1 MDMEKKNRLKPLV
14 ASMLAWPLVLAV
26 LLAILTIYEY
36 REGFSAGTAALVVL
50 VIYILVAVVVYLI
63 RRKRLVLELVRFGV
77 NYSNVQRKL
86 DQELEIPYAIMDT
99 TGCILWSNKKLQ
111 ELVGNKI
118 GPRQSVTSYFPG
130 ISTEEFPAN
139 GETSSIFFE
148 YAEKHFRVLLKTIT
162 VEGIREDSRWGSD
175 KLRPSGESGDTLVIA
190 YFYDETEINLL
201 KNELK
206 DRELVV
212 GLLYIDNYN
221 EALES
226 IDEVRRSLFAAL
238 VDRKINKYFQNYDA
252 VIKKFEQDKYILVCQ
267 KQSLDRLE
275 SAKFDILEDVRGV
288 NIGNEMNFTVSI
300 GIGAEGGFFTKTY
313 ESARAAIDLALGRGG
328 DQVVI
333 RDRDSVKYYGARTS
347 SVEKNSKV
355 KSRVKAHALR
365 ELLETKDKVLVMGHS
380 MGDID
385 SFGSAVGI
393 YKIASSMDK
402 EVHIV
407 LGEVTS
413 SIRPV
418 VNKFEDANEYS
429 NLIVSP
435 ADAVGMLDPMTM
447 VVVVDVNRPSYTECP
462 ELLEKAKTIVVL
474 DHHRQSN
481 EAIENASLSYVEPS
495 ASSACEVIS
504 EIIQYFGE
512 NIRFKPAEAD
522 AMLAGIMVDSNNFQ
536 NKTGTRTFES
546 AAFLRKNGAD
556 MTRIRKLFREEM
568 NEYTARAKVVSSAQL
583 FMDSFAFAVCDANN
597 VESPTILG
605 AQVANE
611 LMDINNIKASFV
623 FTDYNGTIYV
633 SARSIDEINVQV
645 VMEKL
650 GGGGHMSA
658 AGTQFTDCTVDEA
671 MSKVKEVLR
680 AMQEG
685 GEV

>member
-1 MDMEKKNRLKPLV
+1 MDNKRRLVPFIRSILRWSLILV
-14 ASMLAWPLVLAV
+14 V
-26 LLAILTIYEY
+26 LLAIFTAIEY
-36 REGFSAGTAALVVL
+36 SIDRRAGITATVFLGLYIIIVLIMYLV
-50 VIYILVAVVVYLI
+50 
-63 RRKRLVLELVRFGV
+63 KHKTLVLELVRFGV

-86 DQELEIPYAIMDT
+86 DQELEIPYAILDK
-99 TGCILWSNKKLQ
+99 TGSILWSNKKLL
-111 ELVGNKI
+111 EMVGNKI
-118 GPRQSVTSYFPG
+118 RPRQAVTTLFPELT
-130 ISTEEFPAN
+130 TEEFPEGDEQAN
-139 GETSSIFFE
+139 VFLECNSMH
-148 YAEKHFRVLLKTIT
+148 YRVLMKNLTI
-162 VEGIREDSRWGSD
+162 EGIRDDSRWGSD
-175 KLRPSGESGDTLVIA
+175 KLRPSEESGETLVIA
-190 YFYDETEINLL
+190 YFYDETEINTL
-201 KNELK
+201 KQALK
-206 DRELVV
+206 DNEIVV

-267 KQSLDRLE
+267 NSSLNALE
-275 SAKFDILEDVRGV
+275 NSKFDILEDVRGV

-300 GIGAEGGFFTKTY
+300 GIGAEAGTFSKTY

-333 RDRDSVKYYGARTS
+333 RDKDSVKYYGARTS

-365 ELLETKDKVLVMGHS
+365 ELLETKDKILVMGHS
-380 MGDID
+380 MPDID
-385 SFGSAVGI
+385 AFGSAVGI

-407 LGEVTS
+407 LSDVTG
-413 SIRPV
+413 SIRPI
-418 VNKFEDANEYS
+418 VNKFEETTDYNG
-429 NLIVSP
+429 LIVSREE
-435 ADAVGMLDPMTM
+435 AVDMIDSSTM

-462 ELLEKAKTIVVL
+462 ELLERAKTIVVL
-474 DHHRQSN
+474 DHHRQSD
-481 EAIENASLSYVEPS
+481 EAIENAALSYIEPS

-512 NIRFKPAEAD
+512 NIRFKPVEAD

-546 AAFLRKNGAD
+546 AAYLRKNGAD
-556 MTRIRKLFREEM
+556 MTRLRKMFREEM
-568 NEYTARAKVVSSAQL
+568 NEYVARAKVVSSAQL
-583 FMDSFAFAVCDANN
+583 FMDQFAFAVCDADN
-597 VESPTILG
+597 VDSPTVLG

-633 SARSIDEINVQV
+633 SARSIDEVNVQV
-645 VMEKL
+645 IMEKL
-650 GGGGHMSA
+650 GGGGHMSV
-658 AGTQFTDCTVDEA
+658 AGAQFTDCTVEEA
-671 MSKVKEVLR
+671 MGKVKDILTQ
-680 AMQEG
+680 MKEG

>member
-1 MDMEKKNRLKPLV
+1 MDNKRRLVPFIR
-14 ASMLAWPLVLAV
+14 S
-26 LLAILTIYEY
+26 ILRWSLI
-36 REGFSAGTAALVVL
+36 LVVL
-50 VIYILVAVVVYLI
+50 LVIFTAIEYSIDRRAGITATVFLGLYIIIVMIMYLV
-63 RRKRLVLELVRFGV
+63 KHKTLVLELVRFGV

-86 DQELEIPYAIMDT
+86 DQELEIPYAILDK
-99 TGCILWSNKKLQ
+99 TGSILWSNKKLL
-111 ELVGNKI
+111 EMVGNKI
-118 GPRQSVTSYFPG
+118 RPRQAVTTLFPELT
-130 ISTEEFPAN
+130 TEEFPEGDEQAN
-139 GETSSIFFE
+139 VFLECNSMH
-148 YAEKHFRVLLKTIT
+148 YRVLMKNLTI
-162 VEGIREDSRWGSD
+162 EGIRDDSRWGSD
-175 KLRPSGESGDTLVIA
+175 KLRPSEESGETLVIA
-190 YFYDETEINLL
+190 YFYDETEINTL
-201 KNELK
+201 KQELK
-206 DRELVV
+206 DNEIVV

-267 KQSLDRLE
+267 NSSLNALE
-275 SAKFDILEDVRGV
+275 NSKFDILEDVRGV

-300 GIGAEGGFFTKTY
+300 GIGAEAGTFSKTY

-333 RDRDSVKYYGARTS
+333 RDKDSVKYYGARTS

-365 ELLETKDKVLVMGHS
+365 ELLETKDKILVMGHS
-380 MGDID
+380 MPDID
-385 SFGSAVGI
+385 AFGSAVGI

-407 LGEVTS
+407 LSDVTG
-413 SIRPV
+413 SIRPI
-418 VNKFEDANEYS
+418 VNKFEETTDYNG
-429 NLIVSP
+429 LIVSREE
-435 ADAVGMLDPMTM
+435 AVDMIDSSTM

-462 ELLEKAKTIVVL
+462 ELLERAKTIVVL
-474 DHHRQSN
+474 DHHRQSD
-481 EAIENASLSYVEPS
+481 EAIENAALSYIEPS

-512 NIRFKPAEAD
+512 NIRFKPVEAD

-546 AAFLRKNGAD
+546 AAYLRKNGAD
-556 MTRIRKLFREEM
+556 MTRLRKMFREEM
-568 NEYTARAKVVSSAQL
+568 NEYVARAKVVSSAQL
-583 FMDSFAFAVCDANN
+583 FMDQFAFAVCDADN
-597 VESPTILG
+597 VDSPTVLG

-633 SARSIDEINVQV
+633 SARSIDEVNVQV
-645 VMEKL
+645 IMEKL
-650 GGGGHMSA
+650 GGGGHMSV
-658 AGTQFTDCTVDEA
+658 AGAQFTDCTVEEA
-671 MSKVKEVLR
+671 MGKVKDILTQ
-680 AMQEG
+680 MKEG

>member
-1 MDMEKKNRLKPLV
+1 MDNKHRLMPFVRGMIK
-14 ASMLAWPLVLAV
+14 WPLFMGVIFLA
-26 LLAILTIYEY
+26 LTIYEY
-36 REGFSAGTAALVVL
+36 SISKKAGNTALIFLAVYCAAIVT
-50 VIYILVAVVVYLI
+50 VYII
-63 RRKRLVLELVRFGV
+63 QRKRLVLELVRFGV

-86 DQELEIPYAIMDT
+86 DQELEIAYAILDK
-99 TGCILWSNKKLQ
+99 TGCILWSNKKLTDI
-111 ELVGNKI
+111 VGNKI
-118 GPRQSVTSYFPG
+118 RPRQDVKTFFPELTSDVFPEG
-130 ISTEEFPAN
+130 EDPVNLFLEYN
-139 GETSSIFFE
+139 GMH
-148 YAEKHFRVLLKTIT
+148 YRLLVKTLT

-175 KLRPSGESGDTLVIA
+175 KLRPSDESGDTLVIV

-201 KNELK
+201 KKELK
-206 DRELVV
+206 DSEMVV

-238 VDRKINKYFQNYDA
+238 VDRKISKYFQNYDA
-252 VIKKFEQDKYILVCQ
+252 LIKKFEQDKYLLVCRNE
-267 KQSLDRLE
+267 SLDNLE
-275 SAKFDILEDVRGV
+275 ASKFDILEDVRGV
-288 NIGNEMNFTVSI
+288 NIGNEMNFTISI
-300 GIGAEGGFFTKTY
+300 GIGAEAGSFAKTY

-333 RDRDSVKYYGARTS
+333 RDKDAVKYYGARSS

-365 ELLETKDKVLVMGHS
+365 ELLETKDRVLVMGHS

-393 YKIASSMDK
+393 YKLAASMDK
-402 EVHIV
+402 DVHIV

-413 SIRPV
+413 SIRPIV
-418 VNKFEDANEYS
+418 SKFEESSDYNG
-429 NLIVSP
+429 LIVSREE
-435 ADAVGMLDPMTM
+435 AVSLVDNMTM

-474 DHHRQSN
+474 DHHRQSD
-481 EAIENASLSYVEPS
+481 EAIENASLSYIEPS

-504 EIIQYFGE
+504 EIIQYFGTE
-512 NIRFKPAEAD
+512 IKFRSVEAD

-556 MTRIRKLFREEM
+556 MTRIRKMFREEM
-568 NEYTARAKVVSSAQL
+568 NNYVARAKVVSSAQL
-583 FMDSFAFAVCDANN
+583 FLDHFAIAVCDAET
-597 VESPTILG
+597 VDSPTVLG

-633 SARSIDEINVQV
+633 SARSIDEVNVQV
-645 VMEKL
+645 IMEKL
-650 GGGGHMSA
+650 GGGGHMSV
-658 AGTQFTDCTVDEA
+658 AGAQFTDCTVDEA
-671 MSKVKEVLR
+671 INRVKEILTK
-680 AMQEG
+680 MQEG

>member
-1 MDMEKKNRLKPLV
+1 MDNKRRLVPFIKSILRWSLILV
-14 ASMLAWPLVLAV
+14 ILLAV
-26 LLAILTIYEY
+26 FTVIEY
-36 REGFSAGTAALVVL
+36 SIDRRAGITATVFLGLYIIIVLIMYLV
-50 VIYILVAVVVYLI
+50 
-63 RRKRLVLELVRFGV
+63 KHKTLVLELVRFGV

-86 DQELEIPYAIMDT
+86 DQELEIPYAILDK
-99 TGCILWSNKKLQ
+99 TGSILWSNKKLL
-111 ELVGNKI
+111 EMVGNKI
-118 GPRQSVTSYFPG
+118 RPRQAVTTLFPEL
-130 ISTEEFPAN
+130 TPEEFPE
-139 GETSSIFFE
+139 GEEQTNVFLECNSMH
-148 YAEKHFRVLLKTIT
+148 YRVLMKNLTI
-162 VEGIREDSRWGSD
+162 EGIRDDSRWGSD
-175 KLRPSGESGDTLVIA
+175 KLRPSEESGETLVIA
-190 YFYDETEINLL
+190 YFYDETEINTL
-201 KNELK
+201 KQELK
-206 DRELVV
+206 DNEIVV

-267 KQSLDRLE
+267 NSSLDALE
-275 SAKFDILEDVRGV
+275 NSKFDILEDVRGV

-300 GIGAEGGFFTKTY
+300 GIGAEAGTFSKTY

-333 RDRDSVKYYGARTS
+333 RDKDSVKYYGARTS

-365 ELLETKDKVLVMGHS
+365 ELLETKDQILVMGHS
-380 MGDID
+380 MPDID
-385 SFGSAVGI
+385 AFGSAVGI

-407 LGEVTS
+407 LSDVTG
-413 SIRPV
+413 SIRPI
-418 VNKFEDANEYS
+418 VNKFEETADYNG
-429 NLIVSP
+429 LIVSREE
-435 ADAVGMLDPMTM
+435 AVDMIDSSTM

-474 DHHRQSN
+474 DHHRQSD
-481 EAIENASLSYVEPS
+481 EAIENAALSYIEPS

-512 NIRFKPAEAD
+512 NIRFKPVEAD

-546 AAFLRKNGAD
+546 AAYLRKNGAD
-556 MTRIRKLFREEM
+556 MTRLRKMFREEM
-568 NEYTARAKVVSSAQL
+568 NEYIARAKVVSSAQL
-583 FMDSFAFAVCDANN
+583 FMDRFAFAVCDADN
-597 VESPTILG
+597 VDSPTVLG

-633 SARSIDEINVQV
+633 SARSIDEVNVQV
-645 VMEKL
+645 IMEKL
-650 GGGGHMSA
+650 GGGGHMSV
-658 AGTQFTDCTVDEA
+658 AGAQFTDCTVEEA
-671 MSKVKEVLR
+671 MGKVKDILTQ
-680 AMQEG
+680 MKEG

>member
-1 MDMEKKNRLKPLV
+1 MDNKRRLVPFIKSILRW
-14 ASMLAWPLVLAV
+14 ALI
-26 LLAILTIYEY
+26 LAILLAVFTVIEYTID
-36 REGFSAGTAALVVL
+36 RRAGICATVFLGLYMLVVL
-50 VIYILVAVVVYLI
+50 IMFLI
-63 RRKRLVLELVRFGV
+63 KRKTLVLELVRFGV

-86 DQELEIPYAIMDT
+86 DQELEIPYAILDK
-99 TGCILWSNKKLQ
+99 TGCILWSNRKL
-111 ELVGNKI
+111 LDMVGNKI
-118 GPRQSVTSYFPG
+118 RPRQDVTTLFPEL
-130 ISTEEFPAN
+130 TPEVFPRDEEQAN
-139 GETSSIFFE
+139 VFLECNSMH
-148 YAEKHFRVLLKTIT
+148 YRVLMKNLTI
-162 VEGIREDSRWGSD
+162 EGIRDDSRWGSD
-175 KLRPSGESGDTLVIA
+175 KLRPSEASGETLVIA
-190 YFYDETEINLL
+190 YFYDETEINTL
-201 KNELK
+201 KQALK
-206 DRELVV
+206 DNEIVV

-267 KQSLDRLE
+267 NSSLDALE
-275 SAKFDILEDVRGV
+275 SSKFDILEDVRGV

-300 GIGAEGGFFTKTY
+300 GIGAEAGTFSKTY

-333 RDRDSVKYYGARTS
+333 RDKDSVKYYGARTS

-365 ELLETKDKVLVMGHS
+365 ELLETKDKILVMGHS
-380 MGDID
+380 MPDID
-385 SFGSAVGI
+385 AFGSAVGI

-407 LGEVTS
+407 LSDVTG
-413 SIRPV
+413 SIRPI
-418 VNKFEDANEYS
+418 VNKFEETTDYNG
-429 NLIVSP
+429 LIVSREE
-435 ADAVGMLDPMTM
+435 AVEMLDSGTM

-462 ELLEKAKTIVVL
+462 ELLEKAKTVVVL
-474 DHHRQSN
+474 DHHRQSD
-481 EAIENASLSYVEPS
+481 EAIENAALSYVEPS

-512 NIRFKPAEAD
+512 NIRFKPVEAD

-546 AAFLRKNGAD
+546 AAYLRKNGAD
-556 MTRIRKLFREEM
+556 MTRIRKMFREEM
-568 NEYTARAKVVSSAQL
+568 NEYVARAKVVSSAQL
-583 FMDSFAFAVCDANN
+583 FMDQFAFAVCDADN
-597 VESPTILG
+597 VDSPTVLG

-633 SARSIDEINVQV
+633 SARSIDEVNVQV
-645 VMEKL
+645 IMEKL
-650 GGGGHMSA
+650 GGGGHMSV
-658 AGTQFTDCTVDEA
+658 AGAQFIDCTVEEA
-671 MSKVKEVLR
+671 MGKVKDILTE
-680 AMQEG
+680 MKEG

>member
-1 MDMEKKNRLKPLV
+1 MDNKRRLVPFIKSILRW
-14 ASMLAWPLVLAV
+14 ALI
-26 LLAILTIYEY
+26 LAILLAVFTVIEYTID
-36 REGFSAGTAALVVL
+36 RRAGICATVFLGLYMLVVL
-50 VIYILVAVVVYLI
+50 IMFLI
-63 RRKRLVLELVRFGV
+63 KRKTLVLELVRFGV

-86 DQELEIPYAIMDT
+86 DQELEIPYAILDK
-99 TGCILWSNKKLQ
+99 TGCILWSNRKL
-111 ELVGNKI
+111 LDMVGNKI
-118 GPRQSVTSYFPG
+118 RPRQDVTTLFPEL
-130 ISTEEFPAN
+130 TPEVFPRDEEQAN
-139 GETSSIFFE
+139 VFLECNSMH
-148 YAEKHFRVLLKTIT
+148 YRVLMKNLTI
-162 VEGIREDSRWGSD
+162 EGIRDDSRWGSD
-175 KLRPSGESGDTLVIA
+175 KLRPSEASGETLVIA
-190 YFYDETEINLL
+190 YFYDETEINTL
-201 KNELK
+201 KQALK
-206 DRELVV
+206 DNEIVV

-267 KQSLDRLE
+267 NSSLNALE
-275 SAKFDILEDVRGV
+275 NSKFDILEDVRGV

-300 GIGAEGGFFTKTY
+300 GIGAEAGTFSKTY

-333 RDRDSVKYYGARTS
+333 RDKDSVKYYGARTS

-365 ELLETKDKVLVMGHS
+365 ELLETKDKILVMGHS
-380 MGDID
+380 MPDID
-385 SFGSAVGI
+385 AFGSAVGI

-407 LGEVTS
+407 LSDVTG
-413 SIRPV
+413 SIRPI
-418 VNKFEDANEYS
+418 VNKFEETTDYNG
-429 NLIVSP
+429 LIVSREE
-435 ADAVGMLDPMTM
+435 AVEMLDSGTM

-462 ELLEKAKTIVVL
+462 ELLEKAKTVVVL
-474 DHHRQSN
+474 DHHRQSD
-481 EAIENASLSYVEPS
+481 EAIENAALSYVEPS

-512 NIRFKPAEAD
+512 NIRFKPVEAD

-546 AAFLRKNGAD
+546 AAYLRKNGAD
-556 MTRIRKLFREEM
+556 MTRIRKMFREEM
-568 NEYTARAKVVSSAQL
+568 NEYVARAKVVSSAQL
-583 FMDSFAFAVCDANN
+583 FMDQFAFAVCDADN
-597 VESPTILG
+597 VDSPTVLG

-633 SARSIDEINVQV
+633 SARSIDEVNVQV
-645 VMEKL
+645 IMEKL
-650 GGGGHMSA
+650 GGGGHMSV
-658 AGTQFTDCTVDEA
+658 AGAQFIDCTVEEA
-671 MSKVKEVLR
+671 MGKVKDILTE
-680 AMQEG
+680 MKEG

>member
-1 MDMEKKNRLKPLV
+1 MDNKRRLVPFIKSILRW
-14 ASMLAWPLVLAV
+14 ALI
-26 LLAILTIYEY
+26 LAILLAVFTVIEYTID
-36 REGFSAGTAALVVL
+36 RRAGICATVFLGLYMIVVL
-50 VIYILVAVVVYLI
+50 IMFLI
-63 RRKRLVLELVRFGV
+63 KRKTLVLELVRFGV

-86 DQELEIPYAIMDT
+86 DQELEIPYAILDK
-99 TGCILWSNKKLQ
+99 TGCILWSNKKL
-111 ELVGNKI
+111 LDMVGNKI
-118 GPRQSVTSYFPG
+118 RPRQDVTTLFPELNPEVFPQD
-130 ISTEEFPAN
+130 EEQAN
-139 GETSSIFFE
+139 VFLECNSMH
-148 YAEKHFRVLLKTIT
+148 YRVLMKNLTI
-162 VEGIREDSRWGSD
+162 EGIRDDSRWGSD
-175 KLRPSGESGDTLVIA
+175 KLRPSEASGETLVIA
-190 YFYDETEINLL
+190 YFYDETEINTL
-201 KNELK
+201 KQALK
-206 DRELVV
+206 DNEIVV

-252 VIKKFEQDKYILVCQ
+252 VIKKFEQDKYILVCRNS
-267 KQSLDRLE
+267 SLDALE
-275 SAKFDILEDVRGV
+275 NSKFDILEDVRGV

-300 GIGAEGGFFTKTY
+300 GIGAEAGTFSKTY

-333 RDRDSVKYYGARTS
+333 RDKDSVKYYGARTS

-365 ELLETKDKVLVMGHS
+365 ELLETKDKILVMGHS
-380 MGDID
+380 MPDID
-385 SFGSAVGI
+385 AFGSAVGI

-407 LGEVTS
+407 LSDVTG
-413 SIRPV
+413 SIRPI
-418 VNKFEDANEYS
+418 VNKFEETTDYNG
-429 NLIVSP
+429 LIVSREE
-435 ADAVGMLDPMTM
+435 AVEMLDSGTM

-462 ELLEKAKTIVVL
+462 ELLEKAKTVVVL
-474 DHHRQSN
+474 DHHRQSD
-481 EAIENASLSYVEPS
+481 EAIENAALSYIEPS

-512 NIRFKPAEAD
+512 NIRFKPVEAD

-546 AAFLRKNGAD
+546 AAYLRKNGAD
-556 MTRIRKLFREEM
+556 MTRIRKMFREEM
-568 NEYTARAKVVSSAQL
+568 NEYVARAKVVSSAQL
-583 FMDSFAFAVCDANN
+583 FMDRFAFAVCDADN
-597 VESPTILG
+597 VDSPTVLG

-633 SARSIDEINVQV
+633 SARSIDEVNVQV
-645 VMEKL
+645 IMEKL
-650 GGGGHMSA
+650 GGGGHMSV
-658 AGTQFTDCTVDEA
+658 AGAQFTDCTVEEA
-671 MSKVKEVLR
+671 MGKVKEILKE
-680 AMQEG
+680 MKEG

>member
-1 MDMEKKNRLKPLV
+1 
-14 ASMLAWPLVLAV
+14 
-26 LLAILTIYEY
+26 
-36 REGFSAGTAALVVL
+36 
-50 VIYILVAVVVYLI
+50 
-63 RRKRLVLELVRFGV
+63 
-77 NYSNVQRKL
+77 
-86 DQELEIPYAIMDT
+86 
-99 TGCILWSNKKLQ
+99 
-111 ELVGNKI
+111 
-118 GPRQSVTSYFPG
+118 
-130 ISTEEFPAN
+130 
-139 GETSSIFFE
+139 
-148 YAEKHFRVLLKTIT
+148 
-162 VEGIREDSRWGSD
+162 
-175 KLRPSGESGDTLVIA
+175 
-190 YFYDETEINLL
+190 
-201 KNELK
+201 
-206 DRELVV
+206 
-212 GLLYIDNYN
+212 
-221 EALES
+221 
-226 IDEVRRSLFAAL
+226 
-238 VDRKINKYFQNYDA
+238 
-252 VIKKFEQDKYILVCQ
+252 
-267 KQSLDRLE
+267 
-275 SAKFDILEDVRGV
+275 
-288 NIGNEMNFTVSI
+288 
-300 GIGAEGGFFTKTY
+300 
-313 ESARAAIDLALGRGG
+313 
-328 DQVVI
+328 
-333 RDRDSVKYYGARTS
+333 
-347 SVEKNSKV
+347 
-355 KSRVKAHALR
+355 
-365 ELLETKDKVLVMGHS
+365 MGHS

>member
-1 MDMEKKNRLKPLV
+1 MDNKRRLVPFIKSILRW
-14 ASMLAWPLVLAV
+14 ALI
-26 LLAILTIYEY
+26 LAILLAVFTVIEYTID
-36 REGFSAGTAALVVL
+36 RRAGICATVFLGLYMLVVL
-50 VIYILVAVVVYLI
+50 IMFLI
-63 RRKRLVLELVRFGV
+63 KRKTLVLELVRFGV

-86 DQELEIPYAIMDT
+86 DQELEIPYAILDK
-99 TGCILWSNKKLQ
+99 TGCILWSDKKL
-111 ELVGNKI
+111 LDMVGNKI
-118 GPRQSVTSYFPG
+118 RPRQDVTTLFPELTPEVFPG
-130 ISTEEFPAN
+130 DEEQAN
-139 GETSSIFFE
+139 VFLECNSMH
-148 YAEKHFRVLLKTIT
+148 YRVLMKNLTI
-162 VEGIREDSRWGSD
+162 EGIRDDSRWGSD
-175 KLRPSGESGDTLVIA
+175 KLRPSEASGETLVIA
-190 YFYDETEINLL
+190 YFYDETEINTL
-201 KNELK
+201 KQALK
-206 DRELVV
+206 DNEIVV

-267 KQSLDRLE
+267 NSSLDALE
-275 SAKFDILEDVRGV
+275 SSKFDILEDVRGV

-300 GIGAEGGFFTKTY
+300 GIGAEAGTFSKTY

-333 RDRDSVKYYGARTS
+333 RDKDSVKYYGARTS

-365 ELLETKDKVLVMGHS
+365 ELLETKDKILVMGHS
-380 MGDID
+380 MPDID
-385 SFGSAVGI
+385 AFGSAVGI

-407 LGEVTS
+407 LSDVTG
-413 SIRPV
+413 SIRPI
-418 VNKFEDANEYS
+418 VNKFEETTDYNG
-429 NLIVSP
+429 LIVSREE
-435 ADAVGMLDPMTM
+435 AVEMLDSGTM

-462 ELLEKAKTIVVL
+462 ELLEKAKTVVVL
-474 DHHRQSN
+474 DHHRQSD
-481 EAIENASLSYVEPS
+481 EAIENAALSYIEPS

-512 NIRFKPAEAD
+512 NIRFKPVEAD

-546 AAFLRKNGAD
+546 AAYLRKNGAD
-556 MTRIRKLFREEM
+556 MTRIRKMFREEM
-568 NEYTARAKVVSSAQL
+568 NEYVARAKVVSSAQL
-583 FMDSFAFAVCDANN
+583 FMDQFAFAVCDADN
-597 VESPTILG
+597 VDSPTVLG

-633 SARSIDEINVQV
+633 SARSIDEVNVQV
-645 VMEKL
+645 IMEKL
-650 GGGGHMSA
+650 GGGGHMSV
-658 AGTQFTDCTVDEA
+658 AGAQFTDCTVEEA
-671 MSKVKEVLR
+671 MGKVKDILTE
-680 AMQEG
+680 MKEG

>member
-1 MDMEKKNRLKPLV
+1 MDNKRRLVPFIKSILRW
-14 ASMLAWPLVLAV
+14 ALI
-26 LLAILTIYEY
+26 LAILLAVFTVIEYTID
-36 REGFSAGTAALVVL
+36 RRAGICATVFLGLYMLVVL
-50 VIYILVAVVVYLI
+50 IMFLI
-63 RRKRLVLELVRFGV
+63 KRKTLVLELVRFGV

-86 DQELEIPYAIMDT
+86 DQELEIPYAILDK
-99 TGCILWSNKKLQ
+99 TGCILWSNKKL
-111 ELVGNKI
+111 LDMVGNKI
-118 GPRQSVTSYFPG
+118 RPRQDVTTLFPEL
-130 ISTEEFPAN
+130 TPEVFPRDEEQAN
-139 GETSSIFFE
+139 VFLECNSMH
-148 YAEKHFRVLLKTIT
+148 YRVLMKNLTI
-162 VEGIREDSRWGSD
+162 EGIRDDSRWGSD
-175 KLRPSGESGDTLVIA
+175 KLRPSEASGETLVIA
-190 YFYDETEINLL
+190 YFYDETEINTL
-201 KNELK
+201 KQALK
-206 DRELVV
+206 DNEIVV

-267 KQSLDRLE
+267 NSSLDALE
-275 SAKFDILEDVRGV
+275 SSKFDILEDVRGV

-300 GIGAEGGFFTKTY
+300 GIGAEAGTFSKTY

-333 RDRDSVKYYGARTS
+333 RDKDSVKYYGARTS

-365 ELLETKDKVLVMGHS
+365 ELLETKDKILVMGHS
-380 MGDID
+380 MPDID
-385 SFGSAVGI
+385 AFGSAVGI

-407 LGEVTS
+407 LSDVTG
-413 SIRPV
+413 SIRPI
-418 VNKFEDANEYS
+418 VNKFEETTDYNG
-429 NLIVSP
+429 LIVSREE
-435 ADAVGMLDPMTM
+435 AVEMLDSGTM

-462 ELLEKAKTIVVL
+462 ELLEKAKTVVVL
-474 DHHRQSN
+474 DHHRQSD
-481 EAIENASLSYVEPS
+481 EAIENAALSYIEPS

-512 NIRFKPAEAD
+512 NIRFKPVEAD

-546 AAFLRKNGAD
+546 AAYLRKNGAD
-556 MTRIRKLFREEM
+556 MTRIRKMFREEM
-568 NEYTARAKVVSSAQL
+568 NEYVARAKVVSSAQL
-583 FMDSFAFAVCDANN
+583 FMDQFAFAVCDADN
-597 VESPTILG
+597 VDSPTVLG

-633 SARSIDEINVQV
+633 SARSIDEVNVQV
-645 VMEKL
+645 IMEKL
-650 GGGGHMSA
+650 GGGGHMSV
-658 AGTQFTDCTVDEA
+658 AGAQFTDCTVEEA
-671 MSKVKEVLR
+671 MGKVKDILTE
-680 AMQEG
+680 MKEG

>member
-1 MDMEKKNRLKPLV
+1 MDNKRRLVPFIKSILRW
-14 ASMLAWPLVLAV
+14 ALI
-26 LLAILTIYEY
+26 LAILLAVFTVIEYTID
-36 REGFSAGTAALVVL
+36 RRAGICATVFLGLYMLVVL
-50 VIYILVAVVVYLI
+50 IMFLI
-63 RRKRLVLELVRFGV
+63 KRKTLVLELVRFGV

-86 DQELEIPYAIMDT
+86 DQELEIPYAILDK
-99 TGCILWSNKKLQ
+99 TGCILWSNKKL
-111 ELVGNKI
+111 LDMVGNKI
-118 GPRQSVTSYFPG
+118 RPRQDVTTLFPEL
-130 ISTEEFPAN
+130 TPEVFPRDEEQAN
-139 GETSSIFFE
+139 VFLECNSMH
-148 YAEKHFRVLLKTIT
+148 YRVLMKNLTI
-162 VEGIREDSRWGSD
+162 EGIRDDSRWGSD
-175 KLRPSGESGDTLVIA
+175 KLRPSEASGETLVIA
-190 YFYDETEINLL
+190 YFYDETEINTL
-201 KNELK
+201 KQALK
-206 DRELVV
+206 DNEIVV

-267 KQSLDRLE
+267 NSSLDALE
-275 SAKFDILEDVRGV
+275 SSKFDILEDVRGV

-300 GIGAEGGFFTKTY
+300 GIGAEAGTFSKTY

-333 RDRDSVKYYGARTS
+333 RDKDSVKYYGARTS

-365 ELLETKDKVLVMGHS
+365 ELLETKDKILVMGHS
-380 MGDID
+380 MPDID
-385 SFGSAVGI
+385 AFGSAVGI

-407 LGEVTS
+407 LSDVTG
-413 SIRPV
+413 SIRPI
-418 VNKFEDANEYS
+418 VNKFEETTDYNG
-429 NLIVSP
+429 LIVSREE
-435 ADAVGMLDPMTM
+435 AVEMLDSGTM

-462 ELLEKAKTIVVL
+462 ELLEKAKTVVVL
-474 DHHRQSN
+474 DHHRQSD
-481 EAIENASLSYVEPS
+481 EAIENAALSYIEPS

-512 NIRFKPAEAD
+512 NIRFKPVEAD

-546 AAFLRKNGAD
+546 AAYLRKNGAD
-556 MTRIRKLFREEM
+556 MTRIRKMFREEM
-568 NEYTARAKVVSSAQL
+568 NEYVARAKVVSSAQL
-583 FMDSFAFAVCDANN
+583 FMDQFAFAVCDADN
-597 VESPTILG
+597 VDSPTVLG

-633 SARSIDEINVQV
+633 SARSIDEVNVQV
-645 VMEKL
+645 IMEKL
-650 GGGGHMSA
+650 GGGGHMSV
-658 AGTQFTDCTVDEA
+658 AGAQFTDCTVEEA
-671 MSKVKEVLR
+671 MEKVKDILTE
-680 AMQEG
+680 MKEG

>member
-1 MDMEKKNRLKPLV
+1 MDNKRRLVPFIKSILRW
-14 ASMLAWPLVLAV
+14 ALI
-26 LLAILTIYEY
+26 LAILLAVFTVIEYTID
-36 REGFSAGTAALVVL
+36 RRAGICATVFLGLYMLVVL
-50 VIYILVAVVVYLI
+50 IMFLI
-63 RRKRLVLELVRFGV
+63 KRKTLVLELVRFGV

-86 DQELEIPYAIMDT
+86 DQELEIPYAILDK
-99 TGCILWSNKKLQ
+99 TGCILWSNKKL
-111 ELVGNKI
+111 LDMVGNKI
-118 GPRQSVTSYFPG
+118 RPRQDVTTLFPEL
-130 ISTEEFPAN
+130 TPEVFPRDEEQAN
-139 GETSSIFFE
+139 VFLECNSMH
-148 YAEKHFRVLLKTIT
+148 YRVLMKNLTI
-162 VEGIREDSRWGSD
+162 EGIRDDSRWGSD
-175 KLRPSGESGDTLVIA
+175 KLRPSEASGETLVIA
-190 YFYDETEINLL
+190 YFYDETEINTL
-201 KNELK
+201 KQALK
-206 DRELVV
+206 DNEIVV

-267 KQSLDRLE
+267 NSSLDALE
-275 SAKFDILEDVRGV
+275 SSKFDILEDVRGV

-300 GIGAEGGFFTKTY
+300 GIGAEAGTFSKTY

-333 RDRDSVKYYGARTS
+333 RDKDSVKYYGARTS

-365 ELLETKDKVLVMGHS
+365 ELLETKDKILVMGHS
-380 MGDID
+380 MPDID
-385 SFGSAVGI
+385 AFGSAVGI

-407 LGEVTS
+407 LSDVTG
-413 SIRPV
+413 SIRPI
-418 VNKFEDANEYS
+418 VNKFEETTDYNG
-429 NLIVSP
+429 LIVSREE
-435 ADAVGMLDPMTM
+435 AVEMLDSGTM

-462 ELLEKAKTIVVL
+462 ELLEKAKTVVVL
-474 DHHRQSN
+474 DHHRQSD
-481 EAIENASLSYVEPS
+481 EAIENAALSYVEPS

-512 NIRFKPAEAD
+512 NIRFKPVEAD

-546 AAFLRKNGAD
+546 AAYLRKNGAD
-556 MTRIRKLFREEM
+556 MTRIRKMFREEM
-568 NEYTARAKVVSSAQL
+568 NEYVARAKVVSSAQL
-583 FMDSFAFAVCDANN
+583 FMDQFAFAVCDADN
-597 VESPTILG
+597 VDSPTVLG

-633 SARSIDEINVQV
+633 SARSIDEVNVQV
-645 VMEKL
+645 IMEKL
-650 GGGGHMSA
+650 GGGGHMSV
-658 AGTQFTDCTVDEA
+658 AGAQFTDCTVEEA
-671 MSKVKEVLR
+671 MGKVKDILTE
-680 AMQEG
+680 MKEG

>member
-1 MDMEKKNRLKPLV
+1 MDNKRRLVPFIKSILRW
-14 ASMLAWPLVLAV
+14 ALI
-26 LLAILTIYEY
+26 LAILLAVFTVIEYTID
-36 REGFSAGTAALVVL
+36 RRAGICATVFLGLYMIVVL
-50 VIYILVAVVVYLI
+50 IMFLI
-63 RRKRLVLELVRFGV
+63 KRKTLVLELVRFGV

-86 DQELEIPYAIMDT
+86 DQELEIPYAILDK
-99 TGCILWSNKKLQ
+99 TGCILWSNKKL
-111 ELVGNKI
+111 LDMVGNKI
-118 GPRQSVTSYFPG
+118 RPRQDVTTLFPELNPEVFPQD
-130 ISTEEFPAN
+130 EEQAN
-139 GETSSIFFE
+139 VFLECNSMH
-148 YAEKHFRVLLKTIT
+148 YRVLMKNLTI
-162 VEGIREDSRWGSD
+162 EGIRDDSRWGSD
-175 KLRPSGESGDTLVIA
+175 KLRPSEASGETLVIA
-190 YFYDETEINLL
+190 YFYDETEINTL
-201 KNELK
+201 KQALK
-206 DRELVV
+206 DNEIVV

-252 VIKKFEQDKYILVCQ
+252 VIKKFEQDKYILVCRNS
-267 KQSLDRLE
+267 SLDALE
-275 SAKFDILEDVRGV
+275 NSKFDILEDVRGV

-300 GIGAEGGFFTKTY
+300 GIGAEAGTFSKTY

-333 RDRDSVKYYGARTS
+333 RDKDSVKYYGARTS

-365 ELLETKDKVLVMGHS
+365 ELLETKDKILVMGHS
-380 MGDID
+380 MPDID
-385 SFGSAVGI
+385 AFGSAVGI

-407 LGEVTS
+407 LSDVTG
-413 SIRPV
+413 SIRPI
-418 VNKFEDANEYS
+418 VNKFEETTDYNG
-429 NLIVSP
+429 LIVSREE
-435 ADAVGMLDPMTM
+435 AVEMLDSGTM

-462 ELLEKAKTIVVL
+462 ELLEKAKTVVVL
-474 DHHRQSN
+474 DHHRQSD
-481 EAIENASLSYVEPS
+481 EAIENAALSYIEPS

-512 NIRFKPAEAD
+512 NIRFKPVEAD

-546 AAFLRKNGAD
+546 AAYLRKNGAD
-556 MTRIRKLFREEM
+556 MTRIRKMFREEM
-568 NEYTARAKVVSSAQL
+568 NEYVARAKVVSSAQL
-583 FMDSFAFAVCDANN
+583 FMDRFAFAVCDADN
-597 VESPTILG
+597 VDSPTVLG

-633 SARSIDEINVQV
+633 SARSIDEVNVQV
-645 VMEKL
+645 IMEKL
-650 GGGGHMSA
+650 GGGGHMSV
-658 AGTQFTDCTVDEA
+658 AGAQFTDCTVEEA
-671 MSKVKEVLR
+671 MGKVKEILTE
-680 AMQEG
+680 MKEG

>member
-1 MDMEKKNRLKPLV
+1 MDNKRRLVPFIKSILRW
-14 ASMLAWPLVLAV
+14 ALI
-26 LLAILTIYEY
+26 LAILLAVFTVIEYTID
-36 REGFSAGTAALVVL
+36 RRAGICATVFLGLYMLVVL
-50 VIYILVAVVVYLI
+50 IMFLI
-63 RRKRLVLELVRFGV
+63 KRKTLVLELVRFGV

-86 DQELEIPYAIMDT
+86 DQELEIPYAILDK
-99 TGCILWSNKKLQ
+99 TGCILWSNRKL
-111 ELVGNKI
+111 LDMVGNKI
-118 GPRQSVTSYFPG
+118 RPRQDVTTLFPEL
-130 ISTEEFPAN
+130 TPEVFPRDEEQAN
-139 GETSSIFFE
+139 VFLECNSMH
-148 YAEKHFRVLLKTIT
+148 YRVLMKNLTI
-162 VEGIREDSRWGSD
+162 EGIRDDSRWGSD
-175 KLRPSGESGDTLVIA
+175 KLRPSEASGETLVIA
-190 YFYDETEINLL
+190 YFYDETEINTL
-201 KNELK
+201 KQALK
-206 DRELVV
+206 DNEIVV

-267 KQSLDRLE
+267 NSSLDALE
-275 SAKFDILEDVRGV
+275 SSKFDILEDVRGV

-300 GIGAEGGFFTKTY
+300 GIGAEAGTFSKTY

-333 RDRDSVKYYGARTS
+333 RDKDSVKYYGARTS

-365 ELLETKDKVLVMGHS
+365 ELLETKDKILVMGHS
-380 MGDID
+380 MPDID
-385 SFGSAVGI
+385 AFGSAVGI

-407 LGEVTS
+407 LSDVTG
-413 SIRPV
+413 SIRPI
-418 VNKFEDANEYS
+418 VNKFEETTDYNG
-429 NLIVSP
+429 LIVSREE
-435 ADAVGMLDPMTM
+435 AVEMLDSGTM

-462 ELLEKAKTIVVL
+462 ELLEKAKTVVVL
-474 DHHRQSN
+474 DHHRQSD
-481 EAIENASLSYVEPS
+481 EAIENAALSYVEPS

-512 NIRFKPAEAD
+512 NIRFKPVEAD

-546 AAFLRKNGAD
+546 AAYLRKNGAD
-556 MTRIRKLFREEM
+556 MTRIRKMFREEM
-568 NEYTARAKVVSSAQL
+568 NEYVARAKVVSSAQL
-583 FMDSFAFAVCDANN
+583 FMDQFAFAVCDADN
-597 VESPTILG
+597 VDSPTVLG

-633 SARSIDEINVQV
+633 SARSIDEVNVQV
-645 VMEKL
+645 IMEKL
-650 GGGGHMSA
+650 GGGGHMSV
-658 AGTQFTDCTVDEA
+658 AGAQFTDCTVEEA
-671 MSKVKEVLR
+671 MGKVKDILTQ
-680 AMQEG
+680 MKEG

>member
-1 MDMEKKNRLKPLV
+1 MDNKRRLVPFIKSILRW
-14 ASMLAWPLVLAV
+14 ALI
-26 LLAILTIYEY
+26 LAILLAVFTVIEYTID
-36 REGFSAGTAALVVL
+36 RRAGICATVFLGLYMLVVL
-50 VIYILVAVVVYLI
+50 IMFLI
-63 RRKRLVLELVRFGV
+63 KRKTLVLELVRFGV

-86 DQELEIPYAIMDT
+86 DQELEIPYAILDK
-99 TGCILWSNKKLQ
+99 TGCILWSNRKL
-111 ELVGNKI
+111 LDMVGNKI
-118 GPRQSVTSYFPG
+118 RPRQDVTTLFPEL
-130 ISTEEFPAN
+130 TPEVFPRDEEQAN
-139 GETSSIFFE
+139 VFLECNSMH
-148 YAEKHFRVLLKTIT
+148 YRVLMKNLTI
-162 VEGIREDSRWGSD
+162 EGIRDDSRWGSD
-175 KLRPSGESGDTLVIA
+175 KLRPSEASGETLVIA
-190 YFYDETEINLL
+190 YFYDETEINTL
-201 KNELK
+201 KQALK
-206 DRELVV
+206 DNEIVV

-267 KQSLDRLE
+267 NSSLDALE
-275 SAKFDILEDVRGV
+275 SSKFDILEDVRGV

-300 GIGAEGGFFTKTY
+300 GIGAEAGTFSKTY

-333 RDRDSVKYYGARTS
+333 RDKDSVKYYGARTS

-365 ELLETKDKVLVMGHS
+365 ELLETKDKILVMGHS
-380 MGDID
+380 MPDID
-385 SFGSAVGI
+385 AFGSAVGI

-407 LGEVTS
+407 LSDVTG
-413 SIRPV
+413 SIRPI
-418 VNKFEDANEYS
+418 VNKFEETTDYNG
-429 NLIVSP
+429 LIVSREE
-435 ADAVGMLDPMTM
+435 AVEMLDSGTM

-462 ELLEKAKTIVVL
+462 ELLEKAKTVVVL
-474 DHHRQSN
+474 DHHRQSD
-481 EAIENASLSYVEPS
+481 EAIENAALSYVEPS

-512 NIRFKPAEAD
+512 NIRFKPVEAD

-546 AAFLRKNGAD
+546 AAYLRKNGAD
-556 MTRIRKLFREEM
+556 MTRIRKMFREEM
-568 NEYTARAKVVSSAQL
+568 NEYVARAKVVSSAQL
-583 FMDSFAFAVCDANN
+583 FMDQFAFAVCDADN
-597 VESPTILG
+597 VDSPTVLG

-633 SARSIDEINVQV
+633 SARSIDEVNVQV
-645 VMEKL
+645 IMEKL
-650 GGGGHMSA
+650 GGGGHMSV
-658 AGTQFTDCTVDEA
+658 AGAQFTDCTVEEA
-671 MSKVKEVLR
+671 MGKVKDILTE
-680 AMQEG
+680 MKEG